1 MSVYEGDDLDQ
12 VFHPF
17 AGGEGKYIPKGPA
30 LYSKPR
36 RIGGYFDTENPVV
49 ARIKLDLAV
58 PVIVVATPIRH
69 SLVQEIDG
77 EGEARINEADDG
89 SVFRFLLCFF

>member
-1 MSVYEGDDLDQ
+1 MRATISTRRFIHSPG
-12 VFHPF
+12 
-17 AGGEGKYIPKGPA
+17 AKANTSRNGPA
-30 LYSKPR
+30 LILETAR